1 MTRWEICCMNEMGIL
16 FKFVGALCVLTGSML
31 FGLYIGQRLE
41 KKNEE
46 YEGLLLVLKNL
57 LRNQSYLKQSF
68 PEIFL
73 RSAHNL
79 GKNNSTPTVILEET
93 KHLGQV
99 LLKQGFDP
107 AWTTYVEHLTERLK
121 LNDNIKH
128 SLVQTGIVLQGMDE
142 EGIVMQI
149 TQTMEILQEEILRQR
164 GELKEKK
171 KVGLSCSIM
180 VGLFAVII
188 LI

>member
-1 MTRWEICCMNEMGIL
+1 MNELGIFLKIMGT
-16 FKFVGALCVLTGSML
+16 VCVMSGSIM
-31 FGLYIGQRLE
+31 FGLYMGQRLD
-41 KKNEE
+41 KNNEE
-46 YEGLLLVLKNL
+46 YEGLLLVLKHL

-73 RSAHNL
+73 QCARSL
-79 GKNNSTPTVILEET
+79 EKNNSTPTFIMEET
-93 KHLGQV
+93 NHLGQV
-99 LLKQGFDP
+99 LPKQGFDV
-107 AWTTYVEHLTERLK
+107 AWTTYIERLTYRLK

-128 SLVQTGIVLQGMDE
+128 SLVQTGIALQGMDE
-142 EGIVMQI
+142 EGIVLQI

-171 KVGLSCSIM
+171 KVGLSCCIM